1 MSYFISCPLP
11 LLCSDYLQQAY
22 EALLRSNGIN
32 IDTLRQCAAASLN
45 PNSNKPD
52 LTSQSSS
59 SQSNNNRDKVVEHDD
74 LPITHTE
81 SSYEATEP
89 LNCLDAVAYNI
100 ILRPQYMMLVPRSK
114 KDFASAV
121 NINSFGTVKSSIDC
135 VNLSLA
141 LSAALLYLLCLQK
154 VI

>member
-1 MSYFISCPLP
+1 MF
-11 LLCSDYLQQAY
+11 LCSDYLQQAY

-32 IDTLRQCAAASLN
+32 IDTLRQCATASLN
-45 PNSNKPD
+45 PTSNQPD
-52 LTSQSSS
+52 PTSSS
-59 SQSNNNRDKVVEHDD
+59 GSHSNNTRDKVVEHDD

-81 SSYEATEP
+81 SPDEATEP

-121 NINSFGTVKSSIDC
+121 NINSFGT
-135 VNLSLA
+135 LSP
-141 LSAALLYLLCLQK
+141 
-154 VI
+154 

>member
-1 MSYFISCPLP
+1 MYCRFMIG
-11 LLCSDYLQQAY
+11 LCDTVIILWSIHFVFFDNTFFFGDPDYLQQAY

-45 PNSNKPD
+45 PDSNKPD
-52 LTSQSSS
+52 TTTHV
-59 SQSNNNRDKVVEHDD
+59 NNHSKNRDSVVEHDD
-74 LPITHTE
+74 LPVTHSE
-81 SSYEATEP
+81 SPYEATEP

-121 NINSFGTVKSSIDC
+121 NINSFGTT
-135 VNLSLA
+135 SL
-141 LSAALLYLLCLQK
+141 
-154 VI
+154 

>member
-1 MSYFISCPLP
+1 MNSDT
-11 LLCSDYLQQAY
+11 DYLQQAY

-45 PNSNKPD
+45 PDSNQPD
-52 LTSQSSS
+52 TTTHANNHS
-59 SQSNNNRDKVVEHDD
+59 NNRDKVVEHDD
-74 LPITHTE
+74 LPVTHTDFP
-81 SSYEATEP
+81 YEATEP

-121 NINSFGTVKSSIDC
+121 NINSFGTTSSCC
-135 VNLSLA
+135 VLQLLSQFYCM
-141 LSAALLYLLCLQK
+141 SLY
-154 VI
+154 